1 MNPLFSP
8 DLAVQCAL
16 LHDVLEDTKVQF
28 QELVNEFGAP
38 VTDGVQALSKNQHL
52 PEAEQIAD
60 SVNRLL
66 ALNSREAQMV
76 KLADRIVNLTP
87 PHPPHWNN
95 QKKQLY
101 LNDAE
106 LIHDKLQ
113 SASPFLAA
121 RLLSRVSAYR
131 DSIN

>member
-1 MNPLFSP
+1 
-8 DLAVQCAL
+8 
-16 LHDVLEDTKVQF
+16 
-28 QELVNEFGAP
+28 
-38 VTDGVQALSKNQHL
+38 
-52 PEAEQIAD
+52 
-60 SVNRLL
+60 
-66 ALNSREAQMV
+66 MV